1 MTVRRVLPLMSQIS
15 LPNGHAVS
23 DFSVVGIG
31 ASAGG
36 LDAYRKLLAAMP
48 DNSGMAFILVQ
59 DLDPTHESMI
69 VELLADATKMP
80 VNQAVDGMPVLPN
93 QVYVI
98 PPGAYLSVVA
108 GALHLSAPGVRHGS
122 RLPFDFLLRSLATE
136 YGARAVAVI
145 LSGNGADGTLG
156 LRSIHNEGGLV
167 IAQDPAEAQ
176 YDGMPTNAVRSGLVD
191 RVLRLEDIPR
201 ALIEQSP
208 SLRAPTATI
217 DTLPAI
223 VDFLRTRTGHDFT
236 LYKAGTLRRRIER
249 RLALFPRL
257 AGDMAAYLAL
267 LRADNAEP
275 DLLAADLLINV
286 TSFFRDASV
295 FALLNDTV
303 IPDLVRT
310 HGQDTPIRV
319 WIAGCSSGE
328 EAYSIAIL
336 FREQITALRQDVKLQ
351 IFASDV
357 DAEAV
362 ALAREGFYPSAI
374 EHDVSAERLSRFF
387 SKETNGYRVAPEL
400 RSCVVFTVHDLL
412 LDPPFARLD
421 LISCRNL
428 MIYFQPEAQAKI
440 ISVFHFA
447 LGEGGLLLLGSAE
460 TVGDASG
467 RFVTVAKP
475 ERLYRR
481 IGQRGSVPIDYT
493 PLGQDGTRA
502 RPRAGQNPAQPRH
515 AVLAE
520 LCRRMVIECFAPAA
534 ILINRK
540 HECLY
545 LLGPTDRY
553 LTVPAGHPSSDLLA
567 MARTD
572 VRPKLRAAIQ
582 QAGQTNQ
589 RVTISGGRLRA
600 EDGPGGY
607 SIDVQPLKNE
617 GEDLLLICFTEAPDT
632 LLGASGVIVE
642 QDGARVVE
650 LERELSETKGELRAA
665 IRDLEISNEEQKI
678 INEEALSV
686 NEEHQSTNEELLT
699 SKEELQS
706 LNEELT
712 ALNSQ
717 LQETLERQRTTSND
731 LQNVLY
737 STDVATLFLDAALNI
752 RFFTPATK
760 ALFNVIATDI
770 GRPLTD
776 LRSLAQDAE
785 LLNDAKQVLTTS
797 VPVERDI
804 DSRQGIWYMRRI
816 FPYRTQTEG
825 VEGVVITFSDI
836 TERRNTADALNAAK
850 RQAEQANTAKSRFLA
865 AASHDLRQ
873 PLQTLTLV
881 QGLLAKSVTGPM
893 ALKLVDRMTKTLT
906 TMSDMLN
913 ALLDINQIDA
923 GAVHAEFSN
932 FPINFLLE
940 PIRDEFAEI
949 AQAKGLKWRVV
960 PSALVLNSDPR
971 LLGQMLRNLVANAI
985 KYTDTGTVLLGCRR
999 RAGAVVLE
1007 VWDTGHG
1014 IPEAELTAIF
1024 DEYHQLENAAR
1035 EQCRG
1040 LGLGLSIV
1048 QRLGKLLGHQVR
1060 VRSRPTRGSVFSI
1073 EIASDGDRSEMP
1085 LGPVLTLAP
1094 PAKGPRGNGSI
1105 LVVDDDPDLCD
1116 LLAVFLQ
1123 GEGYRTESAHDG
1135 VAALRRWRTASS
1147 DRT

>member
-1 MTVRRVLPLMSQIS
+1 M
-15 LPNGHAVS
+15 
-23 DFSVVGIG
+23 
-31 ASAGG
+31 
-36 LDAYRKLLAAMP
+36 
-48 DNSGMAFILVQ
+48 
-59 DLDPTHESMI
+59 
-69 VELLADATKMP
+69 
-80 VNQAVDGMPVLPN
+80 
-93 QVYVI
+93 
-98 PPGAYLSVVA
+98 
-108 GALHLSAPGVRHGS
+108 
-122 RLPFDFLLRSLATE
+122 
-136 YGARAVAVI
+136 
-145 LSGNGADGTLG
+145 
-156 LRSIHNEGGLV
+156 
-167 IAQDPAEAQ
+167 
-176 YDGMPTNAVRSGLVD
+176 
-191 RVLRLEDIPR
+191 
-201 ALIEQSP
+201 
-208 SLRAPTATI
+208 
-217 DTLPAI
+217 
-223 VDFLRTRTGHDFT
+223 
-236 LYKAGTLRRRIER
+236 
-249 RLALFPRL
+249 
-257 AGDMAAYLAL
+257 
-267 LRADNAEP
+267 
-275 DLLAADLLINV
+275 
-286 TSFFRDASV
+286 
-295 FALLNDTV
+295 
-303 IPDLVRT
+303 
-310 HGQDTPIRV
+310 
-319 WIAGCSSGE
+319 
-328 EAYSIAIL
+328 
-336 FREQITALRQDVKLQ
+336 
-351 IFASDV
+351 
-357 DAEAV
+357 
-362 ALAREGFYPSAI
+362 
-374 EHDVSAERLSRFF
+374 
-387 SKETNGYRVAPEL
+387 
-400 RSCVVFTVHDLL
+400 
-412 LDPPFARLD
+412 
-421 LISCRNL
+421 
-428 MIYFQPEAQAKI
+428 
-440 ISVFHFA
+440 
-447 LGEGGLLLLGSAE
+447 
-460 TVGDASG
+460 
-467 RFVTVAKP
+467 
-475 ERLYRR
+475 
-481 IGQRGSVPIDYT
+481 
-493 PLGQDGTRA
+493 
-502 RPRAGQNPAQPRH
+502 
-515 AVLAE
+515 
-520 LCRRMVIECFAPAA
+520 
-534 ILINRK
+534 
-540 HECLY
+540 
-545 LLGPTDRY
+545 
-553 LTVPAGHPSSDLLA
+553 
-567 MARTD
+567 
-572 VRPKLRAAIQ
+572 
-582 QAGQTNQ
+582 
-589 RVTISGGRLRA
+589 
-600 EDGPGGY
+600 
-607 SIDVQPLKNE
+607 
-617 GEDLLLICFTEAPDT
+617 
-632 LLGASGVIVE
+632 
-642 QDGARVVE
+642 
-650 LERELSETKGELRAA
+650 
-665 IRDLEISNEEQKI
+665 
-678 INEEALSV
+678 
-686 NEEHQSTNEELLT
+686 
-699 SKEELQS
+699 
-706 LNEELT
+706 NEELT

-1035 EQCRG
+1035 EQSRG

-1085 LGPVLTLAP
+1085 LGPVMTLAP

-1135 VAALRRWRTASS
+1135 VAAMRRMASS
-1147 DRT
+1147 DRILCWRISICRTT